1 MKHSHEEKCVLDRR
15 KVQCLKC
22 KVKLYSSEK
31 FAIYNKIKFRIKIV
45 IYLASKLKGLEHF
58 RNPQRSKVQILHNPF
73 EVSKISTDKPE
84 LNYQQTENQSSTHRK
99 I

>member
-1 MKHSHEEKCVLDRR
+1 MVGERERQNMSSYILGYIWYNMRCWKIECKGLVKHSHEEKCVLDRR

-45 IYLASKLKGLEHF
+45 IYLAS
-58 RNPQRSKVQILHNPF
+58 
-73 EVSKISTDKPE
+73 
-84 LNYQQTENQSSTHRK
+84 
-99 I
+99 